1 MAERW
6 PLISPGNHQE
16 LWLRG
21 LNMQTLPGSE
31 AFGKPGIEPR
41 WTHSN
46 KAGVGTAYSASS
58 HLWYTIWDGIIT
70 EVYYPT
76 VDRPQLRDLQYLV
89 TDGATFFHEEKRD
102 LTIGM
107 ERISDHALGYRCINA
122 DPKGRY
128 SITKEIISHP
138 YHPCLLIR
146 TSVTGKDDAFLSSL
160 KLYAL
165 CAPHLEIGGS
175 GNNGY
180 IVLADGQ
187 RILMAQKG
195 SKWMAMAAT
204 VPFSRLSCGYV
215 GASDGWTDLHSDF
228 KMDWEFT
235 SAPDGNIALTG
246 ELDLSRTREFTLG
259 LAFGNSEHRA
269 IANLLQSL
277 ETPFQEHLE
286 RYKRQW
292 DAAISNLKPL
302 GSASFDNGNLYNS
315 SYDLLLAHEDKSF
328 AGAIIASLAIPWG
341 EAKGDNDQG
350 GYHLV
355 WTRDMVN
362 SATALLAAGDTS
374 TPLRALIY
382 LAVAQ
387 HPDGGFPQNFWVNG
401 DAYWSG
407 IQLDEV
413 SFPIML
419 AWRLHCEKALAD
431 FDPTNLVRSGAAY
444 LIRNG
449 PVTQQERWEEASGYS
464 PSTLASNIAAL
475 ICASLLF
482 HNLGDTQTATF
493 IEEYADYLEA
503 HIEAWTTTETG
514 SLVEGIQTYYMR
526 ILPEQVGQEHP
537 AEDKE
542 SRVLHIANHAPGE
555 QSDFPAR
562 NIVDGGFL
570 ELVRYGIRRADDPI
584 ITATIKVIDSVI
596 KVDTPAGPAWHRYN
610 HDGYGQGPNGA
621 PFTSFGIGRVW
632 PLLTGE
638 RGHYELAAGRST
650 ETYIRA
656 MEGLASKTG
665 LLPEQSWDRADEPD
679 VFMWLGKP
687 TGSAMPLM
695 WAHAEYIKLLRS
707 TKDGE
712 VYDAIPQV
720 AKRYLGER
728 EQHKRFEIW
737 KPNRHVR
744 FMEEGEI
751 LRVHGD
757 AVFTMHWSV
766 DGWKTTHDST
776 ATDTPLKIH
785 YVDIPADVLPAGT
798 SICFTFLWT
807 DSGHWEGRDFHIKV
821 R

>member
-1 MAERW
+1 
-6 PLISPGNHQE
+6 
-16 LWLRG
+16 
-21 LNMQTLPGSE
+21 MQAVSGTE
-31 AFGKPGIEPR
+31 AFGKPGIDPR

-58 HLWYTIWDGIIT
+58 HLWYTIWNGIVT

-76 VDRPQLRDLQYLV
+76 VDRPQLRDLQYLI
-89 TDGATFFHEEKRD
+89 TDGTTFFHEEKRD

-107 ERISDHALGYRCINA
+107 ERISDHALGYRCVNA
-122 DPKGRY
+122 DPHDRY

-146 TSVTGKDDAFLSSL
+146 TSLTSKDEAFLSSL
-160 KLYAL
+160 KLFAL
-165 CAPHLEIGGS
+165 CAPHLEVGGG

-187 RILMAQKG
+187 HILMAQKG
-195 SKWMAMAAT
+195 NKWMAMAAT

-215 GASDGWTDLHSDF
+215 GASDGWTDLHDGF

-246 ELDLSRTREFTLG
+246 ELDLSKTREFTLG
-259 LAFGNSEHRA
+259 LAFGNSQHRA

-277 ETPFQEHLE
+277 GTPFQEHLE
-286 RYKRQW
+286 GYRRQW
-292 DAAISNLKPL
+292 DGATSHLKPL
-302 GSASFDNGNLYNS
+302 GSASFDKGNLYNS

-328 AGAIIASLAIPWG
+328 AGALIASLAIPWG

-362 SATALLAAGDTS
+362 SATALLAAGDMS

-387 HPDGGFPQNFWVNG
+387 HPDGGFAQNFWVNG

-413 SFPIML
+413 AFPIML

-431 FDPTNLVRSGAAY
+431 FDPANLVRSGAAY

-482 HNLGDTQTATF
+482 HKLGDEATATF

-503 HIEAWTTTETG
+503 HVEEWTTTTKG
-514 SLVEGIQTYYMR
+514 SLVEGTPTYYMR
-526 ILPEQVGQEHP
+526 ILPEEVGQKHP

-542 SRVLHIANHAPGE
+542 SRVLHIKNHAPDE
-555 QSDFPAR
+555 NADFPAR
-562 NIVDGGFL
+562 DVVDGGFL
-570 ELVRYGIRRADDPI
+570 ELVRYGIRKPDDPI
-584 ITATIKVIDSVI
+584 IVATVKVIDSVL

-610 HDGYGQGPNGA
+610 HDGYGQGRDGA
-621 PFTSFGIGRVW
+621 PFTSYGVGRVW

-650 ETYIRA
+650 ETYLRA

-665 LLPEQSWDRADEPD
+665 LLPEQSWDEADRPD
-679 VFMWLGKP
+679 IYMWLGKP

-695 WAHAEYIKLLRS
+695 WAHAEYVKLLRS
-707 TKDGE
+707 TADGK
-712 VYDAIPQV
+712 VYDTIPEV
-720 AKRYLGER
+720 ASRYLG
-728 EQHKRFEIW
+728 KRPKRKRLEVW

-744 FMEEGEI
+744 FMKTDETLRIHGE
-751 LRVHGD
+751 
-757 AVFTMHWSV
+757 APFTLHWSA
-766 DGWKTTHDST
+766 DEWKT
-776 ATDTPLKIH
+776 ATDTKSTTNSLRIDF
-785 YVDIPADVLPAGT
+785 VDLTELVLRAGMT
-798 SICFTFLWT
+798 IRFTFRWAS
-807 DSGHWEGRDFHIKV
+807 DGRWEGQDYGV
-821 R
+821 TVTAVAG

>member
-1 MAERW
+1 MQGV
-6 PLISPGNHQE
+6 SGN
-16 LWLRG
+16 
-21 LNMQTLPGSE
+21 E

-46 KAGVGTAYSASS
+46 KAGVGTAYSAAS
-58 HLWYTIWDGIIT
+58 HVWYTIWNGIVT

-102 LTIGM
+102 LTVTM

-122 DPKGRY
+122 DPLGRY
-128 SITKEIISHP
+128 SNTKEIISHP
-138 YHPCLLIR
+138 YHPCLLVR
-146 TSVTGKDDAFLSSL
+146 TSLTGKDQAFLSSL
-160 KLYAL
+160 KLFAL
-165 CAPHLEIGGS
+165 CAPHLDVGGY

-180 IVLADGQ
+180 IVLANGQ

-195 SKWMAMAAT
+195 SRWMALGAT
-204 VPFSRLSCGYV
+204 VPFSHLSCGYV
-215 GASDGWTDLHSDF
+215 GASDGWTDLHEDF

-235 SAPDGNIALTG
+235 SAPAGNIALTG
-246 ELDLSRTREFTLG
+246 ELELSKTREFTLG

-277 ETPFQEHLE
+277 GTPFEEHLQ
-286 RYKRQW
+286 RYQEGW
-292 DAAISNLKPL
+292 DKAASHLKPL
-302 GSASFDNGNLYNS
+302 PSSSFDKGNLYNS

-328 AGAIIASLAIPWG
+328 AGALIASLAIPWG
-341 EAKGDNDQG
+341 EAKGDHDQG

-362 SATALLAAGDTS
+362 SATALLAAGDMA

-387 HPDGGFPQNFWVNG
+387 HPDGGFAQNFWVNG
-401 DAYWSG
+401 DPYWRG

-413 SFPIML
+413 AFPIML

-431 FDPTNLVRSGAAY
+431 FDVTSLVRKGSAY

-482 HNLGDTQTATF
+482 HNIGDEQAATF

-503 HIEAWTTTETG
+503 HIEEWTTTTKG
-514 SLVEGIQTYYMR
+514 SLVEGTSTYYMR
-526 ILPEQVGQEHP
+526 ILPEKVGQRNP

-542 SRVLHIANHAPGE
+542 SRVLHIKNHGQGE
-555 QSDFPAR
+555 QADYPAR
-562 NIVDGGFL
+562 DIVDGGFL
-570 ELVRYGIRRADDPI
+570 ELVRYGIRRPDDPI
-584 ITATIKVIDSVI
+584 ILATVKVVDAVL
-596 KVDTPAGPAWHRYN
+596 KVDTPAGPTWHRYN
-610 HDGYGQGPNGA
+610 HDGYGQGHDGD
-621 PFTSFGIGRVW
+621 PFTSYGVGRVW

-638 RGHYELAAGRST
+638 RGHYELAAGHST
-650 ETYIRA
+650 DEYIRT
-656 MEGLASKTG
+656 MEALASKTG
-665 LLPEQSWDRADEPD
+665 LLPEQSWDEADRPD
-679 VFMWLGKP
+679 IHMWLGKP

-695 WAHAEYIKLLRS
+695 WAHAEYIKLIRS
-707 TKDGE
+707 TKDNQDYDTIPE
-712 VYDAIPQV
+712 VAS
-720 AKRYLGER
+720 RYLGKRPER
-728 EQHKRFEIW
+728 KRLEVW

-744 FMEEGEI
+744 FMKTNETLRIHGE
-751 LRVHGD
+751 
-757 AVFTMHWSV
+757 AAFTLHWSA
-766 DGWKTTHDST
+766 DEWKTT
-776 ATDTPLKIH
+776 TDTKSVTTSLQIDF
-785 YVDIPADVLPAGT
+785 VDLTEVVLHAGMT
-798 SICFTFLWT
+798 IRFTFLWA
-807 DSGHWEGRDFHIKV
+807 SNVRWEGQDYGV
-821 R
+821 SVLAVPDWVQQL